1 MAVAL
6 PFVLNPA
13 CLKGTIAY
21 KAITAIKLSF
31 PNCVAD
37 SLFLFDNPK
46 WRGNKFVVAK
56 GQTFRHTP
64 VPITNNAGATGI
76 KIFQNNKT
84 PRDGKNNKQNK
95 IAAPDR
101 KSVV

>member
-1 MAVAL
+1 
-6 PFVLNPA
+6 
-13 CLKGTIAY
+13 
-21 KAITAIKLSF
+21 
-31 PNCVAD
+31 
-37 SLFLFDNPK
+37 
-46 WRGNKFVVAK
+46 VAK

-95 IAAPDR
+95 IAAPTNQTAACAIRQIKMEREDN
-101 KSVV
+101 